1 MKLRLWP
8 GSLAWQTLI
17 VMVVALVVSQAASLW
32 LLREYVTN
40 PRQSIGIGQFVSH
53 LKTIS
58 AALETMPDGQER
70 VFIQKLAEKEGIRV
84 FPVRGNEPGRPAPD
98 VPGVRLFRERIKAL
112 FGADAD
118 VFIRPGAPGAFWI
131 RLPAGQR
138 DYWVAFPRN
147 RIERD
152 TSEALVYWGFAG
164 IAIALLAALFM
175 AWRLSR
181 PLNRLSLAA
190 MKLGKGEDPGRIPED
205 GPGEVREVAQAFNK
219 MHDDLKRSDRERATF
234 LAGVSHDLRTPLSRL
249 RLGIEMLG
257 DKDPQM
263 QRELAGDIE
272 DINAIIDQFLDFAR
286 GESAEAPVAGDLNDI
301 ARAAAE
307 RFTRGGAQVKCELGG
322 VPRLRLRPV
331 AIQRLVENLVGNAV
345 RHAGGDIVIRTARQK
360 DELVLSV
367 LDRGPGIP
375 PGEIERLKM
384 PFTRLDDARSGASG
398 AGLGLAIVDR
408 IARMHK
414 GRFDIL
420 PREGGGLEC
429 RVSLPIA
436 G

>member
-1 MKLRLWP
+1 
-8 GSLAWQTLI
+8 
-17 VMVVALVVSQAASLW
+17 MVVALVVSQLASLW
-32 LLREYVTN
+32 LLRQYVTN
-40 PRQSIGIGQFVSH
+40 PRQAIGVGQFVSH

-58 AALETMPDGQER
+58 AALEAMPDGQER

-98 VPGVRLFRERIKAL
+98 VPGVRMFRERIKAL
-112 FGADAD
+112 FGPDAE

-131 RLPAGQR
+131 RLPAGER

-152 TSEALVYWGFAG
+152 TSEALLYWGLAG
-164 IAIALLAALFM
+164 IAIALLAAFFI
-175 AWRLSR
+175 AWRLGR
-181 PLNRLSLAA
+181 PLGQLSVAA
-190 MKLGKGEDPGRIPED
+190 TRLGKGEDPGAIPET
-205 GPGEVREVAQAFNK
+205 GPSEIREVAQAFNR
-219 MHDDLKRSDRERATF
+219 MHEDLRRSDRERTTF

-286 GESAEAPVAGDLNDI
+286 GESAEAPVVADLNDV

-307 RFTRGGAQVKCELGG
+307 RFTRGGASVRCEAGDL
-322 VPRLRLRPV
+322 PRLRLRPV
-331 AIQRLVENLVGNAV
+331 ALQRLVENLVGNAV
-345 RHAGGDIVIRTARQK
+345 RHAGGEIVVRTARER
-360 DELVLSV
+360 DHLVLAV

-375 PGEIERLKM
+375 ADEVARLKM
-384 PFTRLDDARSGASG
+384 PFTRLDAARSGASG
-398 AGLGLAIVDR
+398 AGLGLAIVER
-408 IARMHK
+408 IARAHQ
-414 GRFDIL
+414 GRFEIL

>member
-1 MKLRLWP
+1 MKLKLWP
-8 GSLAWQTLI
+8 GSLAWQTL
-17 VMVVALVVSQAASLW
+17 VVLVVALVVSQLASLW

-40 PRQSIGIGQFVSH
+40 PRQGQGIGQFVSH

-70 VFIQKLAEKEGIRV
+70 VFIGKLAEKEGIRI

-98 VPGVRLFRERIKAL
+98 VPGVRMFRERIKGL
-112 FGADAD
+112 FGPDAE

-152 TSEALVYWGFAG
+152 TSEALLYWGLAG
-164 IAIALLAALFM
+164 IAIALLAALFI
-175 AWRLSR
+175 AWRLGR
-181 PLNRLSLAA
+181 PLNQLSLAA
-190 MKLGKGEDPGRIPED
+190 TRIGKGEDPGPISES
-205 GPGEVREVAQAFNK
+205 GPSEIREVAQAFNRMK
-219 MHDDLKRSDRERATF
+219 DDLRHSERERTTF
-234 LAGVSHDLRTPLSRL
+234 LAGVSHDLRTPLARL

-286 GESAEAPVAGDLNDI
+286 GEAAEAPVVADLNDL

-307 RFTRGGAQVKCELGG
+307 RFARTGAAVKCETGEL
-322 VPRLRLRPV
+322 PRLRLRPV

-345 RHAGGDIVIRTARQK
+345 RHAGGEIVIRTARVGDQVA
-360 DELVLSV
+360 LAV

-375 PGEIERLKM
+375 EGEIARLKK
-384 PFTRLDDARSGASG
+384 PFTRLDDARSGTSG
-398 AGLGLAIVDR
+398 AGLGLAIVER

-420 PREGGGLEC
+420 ARAGGGLEC
-429 RVSLPIA
+429 RVTLPIA

>member
-1 MKLRLWP
+1 MKLKLWP
-8 GSLAWQTLI
+8 GSLAWQTLV
-17 VMVVALVVSQAASLW
+17 VMLIALVVSQLASLW

-40 PRQSIGIGQFVSH
+40 PRQAMGIGQFVSH

-58 AALETMPDGQER
+58 AALESLSEGRER
-70 VFIQKLAEKEGIRV
+70 LFIAKLAEKEGIRV

-98 VPGVRLFRERIKAL
+98 VPGVRMFRERIKAL
-112 FGADAD
+112 FGPDAE

-131 RLPAGQR
+131 RLPAGER

-152 TSEALVYWGFAG
+152 TSEAMLYWGLAG
-164 IAIALLAALFM
+164 IAIALLAALFI
-175 AWRLSR
+175 AWRLGR
-181 PLNRLSLAA
+181 PLNQLSLAA
-190 MKLGKGEDPGRIPED
+190 TRLGKGEDPGPISES
-205 GPGEVREVAQAFNK
+205 GPSEIREVAQAFNRMK
-219 MHDDLKRSDRERATF
+219 DDLGRSERERATF

-263 QRELAGDIE
+263 QKELVGDIE
-272 DINAIIDQFLDFAR
+272 DINAVIDQFLDFAR
-286 GESAEAPVAGDLNDI
+286 GEAAESPVVADLNDI

-307 RFTRGGAQVKCELGG
+307 RFARGGADVKCETGAL
-322 VPRLRLRPV
+322 PRLRLRPV
-331 AIQRLVENLVGNAV
+331 AMQRLVENLVGNAV
-345 RHAGGDIVIRTARQK
+345 RHAGGEIVIRTLKEGDQA
-360 DELVLSV
+360 VLAV

-375 PGEIERLKM
+375 AGEVERLKR
-384 PFTRLDDARSGASG
+384 PFTRLDEARSGASG
-398 AGLGLAIVDR
+398 AGLGLAIVER

-414 GRFDIL
+414 GRFDIR

-429 RVSLPIA
+429 RVSLPVA

>member
-1 MKLRLWP
+1 
-8 GSLAWQTLI
+8 
-17 VMVVALVVSQAASLW
+17 
-32 LLREYVTN
+32 
-40 PRQSIGIGQFVSH
+40 
-53 LKTIS
+53 
-58 AALETMPDGQER
+58 
-70 VFIQKLAEKEGIRV
+70 
-84 FPVRGNEPGRPAPD
+84 
-98 VPGVRLFRERIKAL
+98 
-112 FGADAD
+112 
-118 VFIRPGAPGAFWI
+118 
-131 RLPAGQR
+131 
-138 DYWVAFPRN
+138 
-147 RIERD
+147 
-152 TSEALVYWGFAG
+152 
-164 IAIALLAALFM
+164 
-175 AWRLSR
+175 
-181 PLNRLSLAA
+181 
-190 MKLGKGEDPGRIPED
+190 MKLGKGEDPGRIPEE
-205 GPGEVREVAQAFNK
+205 GPGEVREVAQAFNR

-286 GESAEAPVAGDLNDI
+286 GESAEAPVAGDLNDL

-307 RFTRGGAQVKCELGG
+307 RFTRGGAQVRCELGG

-345 RHAGGDIVIRTARQK
+345 RHAGGEIVIRTARQK